1 MSWLSEFI
9 FFKLMKWKLIGEF
22 SKLKKYVVVV
32 APHTSW
38 HDFFLGLAV
47 RKFSKTNINY
57 VGKKELFD
65 SPMGWYFR
73 RTGGAPIDR
82 SKSTN
87 KVDAIV
93 SIFDDKEEFRLAM
106 APEGTR
112 KKVAKWKTGFY
123 YIAKKANIPIVMV
136 SFDYKKKEV
145 NISEP
150 FYPTNNIESDFNYMQ
165 QFYKDVVGKIPDYT

>member
-1 MSWLSEFI
+1 MSWLAEFI

-22 SKLKKYVVVV
+22 SKLKKYVVIV

-38 HDFFLGLAV
+38 HDFFLGLAT
-47 RKFSKTNINY
+47 RKHSKTNIEY

-65 SPMGWYFR
+65 SPLGWYFKS
-73 RTGGAPIDR
+73 TGGQPIDR
-82 SKSTN
+82 SKSNN
-87 KVDAIV
+87 KVDSIV
-93 SIFDDKEEFRLAM
+93 SIFNEKENFKLAM

-112 KKVAKWKTGFY
+112 KKVDKWKTGFY

-145 NISEP
+145 KISDV
-150 FYPTNNIESDFNYMQ
+150 FYPTDNMESDFTYMY
-165 QFYKDVVGKIPDYT
+165 QFYKDVIGKKPNYT

>member
-1 MSWLSEFI
+1 MIWLAEFI

-22 SKLKKYVVVV
+22 SKLKKYVIIV
-32 APHTSW
+32 APHTSYY
-38 HDFFLGLAV
+38 DFFLGLAV
-47 RKFSKTNINY
+47 RKHSKTTINY

-73 RTGGAPIDR
+73 ATGGAPVDR

-93 SIFDDKEEFRLAM
+93 SIFDEKEEFRLAM

-112 KKVAKWKTGFY
+112 KKVQKWRTGFY
-123 YIAKKANIPIVMV
+123 YIAKKANVPIVMV
-136 SFDYKKKEV
+136 AFNFGKKEV
-145 NISEP
+145 KISDV
-150 FYPTNNIESDFNYMQ
+150 FYPTDDMEADFNFMQ
-165 QFYKDVVGKIPDYT
+165 QFYVGIIGKKPNYT